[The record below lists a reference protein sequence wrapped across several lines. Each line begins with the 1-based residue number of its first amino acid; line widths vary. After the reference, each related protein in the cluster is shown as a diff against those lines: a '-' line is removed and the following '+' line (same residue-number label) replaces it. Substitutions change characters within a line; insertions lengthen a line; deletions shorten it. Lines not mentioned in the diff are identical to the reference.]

1 MQLSNKTRLQ
11 LKIQKFIFLFLF
23 IFSIALLAWLS
34 DHYTKQFDLT
44 TNQRHSL
51 SENSIDLLNTLD
63 EKVTLNAYVSDAST
77 RQAVSVIIKRYQQ
90 IKTDFELNF
99 LNPDIDFEQAKLD
112 EVVLNNN
119 MAFVIHYKNRHEN
132 ISSLGENTISN
143 ALLRLNK
150 KNQQSVLFLS
160 GHNERNP
167 FEETN
172 RGYVKLRKALENRGY
187 NIDVINLLQK
197 PLDNQNTILVIAAP
211 EKPMLEGEI
220 TQVQDYLSNG
230 GNLLWLTDIGKQKSL
245 DGIAQYIGIHLLKGV
260 IVDNNTNLR
269 QTLKIQHP
277 AVIPVIEYPQH
288 IITQKLNYTLFPIS
302 RGIEITSTKDQWLST
317 AILQSLPKSWLETNG
332 ILGEIVF
339 DSGSGDI
346 AGPITLGV
354 TLERKVLESDD
365 DKANSNSMAI
375 TQRIVVIGDSDFLA
389 SSNIGAGDN
398 LNLGIKLFN
407 WLSNDDALLNISPKT
422 NYDLKLELNDT
433 QLAIIGF
440 GFFLILPALL
450 LITGLTIW
458 YRRKKR

>member
-34 DHYTKQFDLT
+34 NHYTKQFDLT

-51 SENSIDLLNTLD
+51 SENSVDLLNTLD
-63 EKVTLNAYVSDAST
+63 EKVTLNAYVTDAST

-90 IKTDFELNF
+90 IKADFELNF
-99 LNPDIDFEQAKLD
+99 LNPDIDFEQAKRD

-119 MAFVIHYKNRHEN
+119 MAFVIHYKSRHEN

-160 GHNERNP
+160 GHNERDP
-167 FEETN
+167 LEDTN
-172 RGYVKLRKALENRGY
+172 RGYVKFRKALENRGY
-187 NIDVINLLQK
+187 NIDVINLLQN
-197 PLDNQNTILVIAAP
+197 PLTHKNTILVIAAP
-211 EKPMLEGEI
+211 EKPLLEGEI
-220 TQVQDYLSNG
+220 TQIQNFLNNG
-230 GNLLWLTDIGKQKSL
+230 GNLLWLTDIGNQESL
-245 DGIAQYIGIHLLKGV
+245 DRIAQYIGIHLLKGV

-269 QTLKIQHP
+269 QTLNIQHP
-277 AVIPVIEYPQH
+277 AIIPVIEYPQH
-288 IITQKLNYTLFPIS
+288 IITQRLNYTLFPIS
-302 RGIEITSTKDQWLST
+302 RGIEITSTKEQWLST
-317 AILQSLPKSWLETNG
+317 PILQSLPKSWLETNG

-339 DSGSGDI
+339 DSSNGDV

-354 TLERKVLESDD
+354 TLERKVLES
-365 DKANSNSMAI
+365 SNNKTGPI
-375 TQRIVVIGDSDFLA
+375 IQRIVVIGDSDFLA

-407 WLSNDDALLNISPKT
+407 WLSNDDELLNISPKT
-422 NYDLKLELNDT
+422 SYDLKLELNDT